1 MLLADFSKFDT
12 VRTAHFATLEDFQY
26 VVSDKK
32 IPRNYKDAIEA
43 SGAQLLI

>member
-32 IPRNYKDAIEA
+32 IPRAYQDVIQAR
-43 SGAQLLI
+43 GAQLLV